1 VATLAVSV
9 AVAASTPGVAATQA
23 QAGAA
28 TVCGSLSASPS
39 TYAHVIW
46 IWMEN
51 QSEGKIIGPPGSA
64 AANASPYV
72 NGSLVPACGVATNY
86 HNITHPSLPNYLAA
100 TSGSTQGVSEDCRP
114 AKCSNTA
121 ATLFGQATSWRAYEE
136 SMPSNCS
143 PNTTTLYVPK
153 HNPPAY
159 YKLLASTC
167 PANDVPLG
175 TLASGAFADDLAN
188 GTLPS
193 FSFVTPNLCDDTH
206 SCSISTGDTW
216 LSTWVPEITAS
227 PAYQAGNT
235 ALIITWDEGTHGTVG
250 ESCATNTTDQS
261 CHVAAIVVSPYTV
274 PGTVS
279 NSLFNHYSLLKTT
292 EEMPRPTSL
301 DTRPIQPPCRCGATS
316 TCSQASIRPTHF
328 ATRSSRSPTSWTNGK
343 PVLKTT
349 DLTTIV
355 AGLRRARSHG

>member
-1 VATLAVSV
+1 MYRALLALVATLAVSI
-9 AVAASTPGVAATQA
+9 AVAASGTGVAATQT
-23 QAGAA
+23 QAGLSK
-28 TVCGSLSASPS
+28 VCGSLSATPS

-51 QSEGKIIGPPGSA
+51 QSEGQIIGPPGSA
-64 AANASPYV
+64 AAQASPYV
-72 NGSLVPACGVATNY
+72 NGSLAPACGVATNY
-86 HNITHPSLPNYLAA
+86 HNVSHPSLPNYLAA

-121 ATLFGQATSWRAYEE
+121 ASLFSQVKSWRAYEE

-159 YKLLASTC
+159 YKQLASTC
-167 PANDVPLG
+167 QANDVSLG
-175 TLASGAFADDLAN
+175 TLASGNLTHDLTT

-206 SCSISTGDTW
+206 DCPISSGDAW
-216 LSTWVPEITAS
+216 LSTWVSRITAS

-235 ALIITWDEGTHGTVG
+235 ALIITWDEGTHGTAG

-292 EEMPRPTSL
+292 EQMLGLPL
-301 DTRPIQPPCRCGATS
+301 LGHAADTATLS
-316 TCSQASIRPTHF
+316 M
-328 ATRSSRSPTSWTNGK
+328 RS
-343 PVLKTT
+343 
-349 DLTTIV
+349 
-355 AGLRRARSHG
+355 AFHM